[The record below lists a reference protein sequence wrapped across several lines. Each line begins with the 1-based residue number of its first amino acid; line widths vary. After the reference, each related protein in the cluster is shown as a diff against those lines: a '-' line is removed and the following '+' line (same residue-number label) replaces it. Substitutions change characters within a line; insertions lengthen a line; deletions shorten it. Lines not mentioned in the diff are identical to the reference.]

1 MVNAFLFTALG
12 VLVFV
17 VTGGFFYGLYV
28 LLNPTRTAT
37 DRLRDLGGG
46 GIDEVEAFD
55 IISVDAKDEPSSMA
69 SRLGQLAAPTS
80 EEEKSKQRQLLL
92 QAGFKNRHALEI
104 YNSVRVTLALS
115 MPLLASA
122 IPLTLGWGFS
132 PQLAFIVLISASFGY
147 YSPSLWVQN
156 VTNKRKRRLL
166 AAFPDAL
173 DLLVSCVEAGLGLD
187 AAFRRVAIEMETA
200 APELSREFQVVTHE
214 ISAGVPRVDA
224 LRHLETRTGLDEI
237 RSLVNMLAQ
246 AERFG
251 TSIAKGL
258 RVHSRMTR
266 QKRMSRAEEEAAK
279 VSPKL
284 TVVMI
289 LFLLPVLGAVLVGPA
304 AIKVYEV
311 MNGR

>member
-1 MVNAFLFTALG
+1 MANAFLFSALG
-12 VLVFV
+12 VLVFI

-28 LLNPTRTAT
+28 LLNPTRTAQ
-37 DRLRDLGGG
+37 DRLRDLSGHVE
-46 GIDEVEAFD
+46 EVDTFD
-55 IISVDAKDEPSSMA
+55 IISVDNNEDPSGVA
-69 SRLGQLAAPTS
+69 SRIGQLAAPTS
-80 EEEKSKQRQLLL
+80 EEEKSKQRQMLL

-104 YNSVRVTLALS
+104 FNSIRVTMALS
-115 MPLLASA
+115 LPLLILPIAA
-122 IPLTLGWGFS
+122 GWGFNI
-132 PQLAFIVLISASFGY
+132 QIALFVVFAASAGY
-147 YSPSLWVQN
+147 YLPALWVQN
-156 VTNKRKRRLL
+156 ITNKRQRRLL

-187 AAFRRVAIEMETA
+187 AAFRRVAMEMETA
-200 APELSREFQVVTHE
+200 APELAREFQIVTHE
-214 ISAGVPRVDA
+214 ISAGVPRVES

-258 RVHSRMTR
+258 RVHSKMTR

-304 AIKVYEV
+304 AIKVYETLTK
-311 MNGR
+311 

>member
-1 MVNAFLFTALG
+1 MIANAFLFTIIG
-12 VLVFV
+12 VLVFL

-28 LLNPTRTAT
+28 LLNPSRTAT
-37 DRLRDLGGG
+37 DRLRDMSKSQAEE
-46 GIDEVEAFD
+46 IESYD
-55 IISVDAKDEPSSMA
+55 IISVDTKEDGSGGLTA
-69 SRLGQLAAPTS
+69 RLGQLAAAS
-80 EEEKSKQRQLLL
+80 NEEEKSKQRQLLQ
-92 QAGFKNRHALEI
+92 QAGYKSRHALEI
-104 YNSVRVTLALS
+104 FNSVRVTGALS
-115 MPLLASA
+115 MPLLVAPFAAS
-122 IPLTLGWGFS
+122 IGLLQLGVGVV
-132 PQLAFIVLISASFGY
+132 LASSAGY
-147 YSPSLWVQN
+147 YLPAMWLTN
-156 VTNKRKRRLL
+156 VTQKRRKVLL

-187 AAFRRVAIEMETA
+187 AAFRRVALELETA
-200 APELSREFQVVTHE
+200 APELSRELQLVTHE
-214 ISAGVPRVDA
+214 ISAGVPRVEA
-224 LRHLETRTGLDEI
+224 LRHLERRTGLAEI

-289 LFLLPVLGAVLVGPA
+289 LFLLPVLFLVLVGPA
-304 AIKVYEV
+304 AIKVYAV
-311 MNGR
+311 LGSR